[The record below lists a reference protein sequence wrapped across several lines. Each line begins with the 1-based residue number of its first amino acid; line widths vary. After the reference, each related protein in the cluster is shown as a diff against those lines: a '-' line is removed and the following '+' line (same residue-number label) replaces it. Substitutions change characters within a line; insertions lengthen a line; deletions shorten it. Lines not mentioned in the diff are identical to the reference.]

1 MNEELLKLVQ
11 RCYADYL
18 VKQPHYDDI
27 NRYYYGNTD
36 SLLNFTPREGRSNL
50 KVNTNFVQK
59 LDDEEAQYSFGNDIT
74 YTSLEG
80 NDEVVKDINYNLKNN
95 KADHD
100 INLGI
105 ELVKYGLCYEINYR
119 EEYEPKKFKFKN
131 KIVTPLDG
139 YMYIKDDI
147 PYLFLHMFK
156 KQLEPETTYIDV
168 YTKDLIYHLDDKYQ
182 EVKPPTEHYF
192 GMLPVGVGIK
202 GGKIYNID
210 RGYNEGDKTNYSII
224 KNIQDALETVY
235 SDSVCEISDF
245 RNAILKIYGV
255 EAEEELDKDGNVIL
269 DENGNPKKKE
279 PVVRNNCIMLFGDKT
294 SQDADWL
301 TKKIDG
307 SFIKETR
314 DDLKDLIYTLTS
326 HIDSNQKISSNIS
339 GIALR
344 SRLQNLEAKCK
355 MNEKAMSNILYTRLQ
370 CLFRHLYLTESKNYD
385 ANTIKIG
392 FTPNVPVDET
402 GLADMIS
409 KIAPTNTVSKET
421 LRSWLP
427 RIENVAA
434 EGEKIEKELKND
446 LNRISSNDYL
456 SIDENSN
463 EEKSNTNGVENV

>member
-1 MNEELLKLVQ
+1 MEQEELEFIQK
-11 RCYADYL
+11 CYADYQT
-18 VKQPHYDDI
+18 KNPYYHDI
-27 NRYYYGNTD
+27 NRYYYGSTE

-50 KVNTNFVQK
+50 KVNTNFIQK
-59 LDDEEAQYSFGNDIT
+59 LVDEEAQYSFGNDIT
-74 YTSLEG
+74 YTSLED
-80 NDEVVKDINYNLKNN
+80 NKQIVKDIAYNLKNN

-105 ELVKYGLCYEINYR
+105 ELIKYGLCYEINYR

-147 PYLFLHMFK
+147 PTYFLHMFK

-168 YTKDLIYHLDDKYQ
+168 YTEERIYHLDDKWQ
-182 EVKPPTEHYF
+182 EVAPPTEHYF
-192 GMLPVGVGIK
+192 GMLPVGVGMV
-202 GGKIYNID
+202 GGKAYNED
-210 RGYNEGDKTNYSII
+210 RGYLEGDKTIYKTI
-224 KNIQDALETVY
+224 KNLQDALETNL
-235 SDSVCEISDF
+235 SDAVCEISDF

-294 SQDADWL
+294 TQDADWL
-301 TKKIDG
+301 IKDVDG

-314 DDLKDLIYTLTS
+314 DELKDLIYTLTS
-326 HIDSNQKISSNIS
+326 HVNTNEKLQSNLS
-339 GIALR
+339 GVTLR

-355 MNEKAMSNILYTRLQ
+355 MNEKAMENIIYTRLQ

-385 ANTIKIG
+385 VNTIKIN
-392 FTPNVPVDET
+392 FTPNIPIDENT
-402 GLADMIS
+402 IADIIS
-409 KIAPTNTVSKET
+409 KLAATNVVSKET

-427 RIENVAA
+427 RIENVAS
-434 EGEKIEKELKND
+434 EGEKVEKELKND
-446 LNRISSNDYL
+446 LNRISPNDYL
-456 SIDENSN
+456 SMGNNSN
-463 EEKSNTNGVENV
+463 EENFNTESIENV

>member
-1 MNEELLKLVQ
+1 MEQEELEFIQK
-11 RCYADYL
+11 CYADYQT
-18 VKQPHYDDI
+18 KNPYYNDI
-27 NRYYYGNTD
+27 NRYYYGSTD

-50 KVNTNFVQK
+50 KVNTNFIQK
-59 LDDEEAQYSFGNDIT
+59 LVDEEAQYSFGNDIT
-74 YTSLEG
+74 YTSLED
-80 NDEVVKDINYNLKNN
+80 NKQIVKDIAYNLKNN
-95 KADHD
+95 KSDHD

-105 ELVKYGLCYEINYR
+105 ELIKYGLCYEINYI

-147 PYLFLHMFK
+147 PTYFLHMFK

-168 YTKDLIYHLDDKYQ
+168 YTKERIYHLDDKWQ
-182 EVKPPTEHYF
+182 EVAPPTEHYF
-192 GMLPVGVGIK
+192 GMLPVGVGMV
-202 GGKIYNID
+202 GGKAYNED
-210 RGYNEGDKTNYSII
+210 RGYLEGDKTIYKTI
-224 KNIQDALETVY
+224 KNLQDALETNL
-235 SDSVCEISDF
+235 SDAVCEISDF

-294 SQDADWL
+294 TQDADWL
-301 TKKIDG
+301 IKNVNDT
-307 SFIKETR
+307 FIKNTR
-314 DDLKDLIYTLTS
+314 DELKDLIYTLTS
-326 HIDSNQKISSNIS
+326 HVNTNEKLQSNLS

-344 SRLQNLEAKCK
+344 SRLQSLEAKCK

-427 RIENVAA
+427 RIDNVAA
-434 EGEKIEKELKND
+434 EGEKVEKELKND

-456 SIDENSN
+456 SIGENSN